1 MIKIEVQDA
10 CAVCV
15 QPQLLTTGMVG
26 AVVEFSF
33 DEAWDGLTRCAV
45 FADGMVAKDVLLS
58 GNTCV
63 IPHEVLTTSGHVLC
77 VGVYGTNAAG
87 DVAIPT
93 VYAEVGMI
101 RPGADPT
108 GDESYPPAPSVAAQ
122 LQERIEALE
131 ESAGQGGI
139 GGKTPEKG
147 VDYWT
152 EEDKVEIVQEVLAQL
167 PAWTGGSY

>member
-1 MIKIEVQDA
+1 MIKVEIHGA
-10 CAVCV
+10 YAACV

-33 DEAWDGLTRCAV
+33 DEVWDGLTKCAV
-45 FADGMVAKDVLLS
+45 FTDGVVAKDVLLH

-108 GDESYPPAPSVAAQ
+108 GDES
-122 LQERIEALE
+122 
-131 ESAGQGGI
+131 
-139 GGKTPEKG
+139 
-147 VDYWT
+147 
-152 EEDKVEIVQEVLAQL
+152 
-167 PAWTGGSY
+167 